1 MKKMNV
7 FLVVSVM
14 LTLLISCQKEK
25 VTPPSVFSAVGFWSG
40 AFASGPLIID
50 ILNRPDGT
58 TRIYLRV
65 TTDTALAANR
75 FDGAFTVT
83 GDDYRAQAH
92 DSNLIMKVQTL
103 HTTTTSMEGIVLM
116 TTAVEGQLVSHP
128 FEVVKQQ

>member
-1 MKKMNV
+1 MKKIKNFLIVVPVLV
-7 FLVVSVM
+7 FF
-14 LTLLISCQKEK
+14 ISCQKEK
-25 VTPPSVFSAVGFWSG
+25 VAPPSAFSAVGFWSG
-40 AFASGPLIID
+40 SFAGGPLVID

-58 TRIYLRV
+58 ARIYLRV

-75 FDGAFTVT
+75 FDGTFTVT

-116 TTAVEGQLVSHP
+116 TTPVEGQLVSHP